1 MTDLLALAFSA
12 VRAHKLRSFLSTL
25 GIAIGVG
32 SVVLLTSIGEGTRQ
46 FMVDQFMQFG
56 TNLIAIHP
64 GKTETI
70 GIPGIL
76 GGTTNPLTLEDAM
89 AVARLPMVDALVP
102 MAMASARV
110 EGNDRGRSV
119 FVFGATPDVPE
130 VMKFAVRQGSFWPER
145 DPRQGGQSAVLGPTL
160 KRELFGEENA
170 LGAFVRIAGSRFRVV
185 GILESKGQIV
195 GLDIDDAAYIPV
207 ATAMKLFNLEE
218 VSEIDL
224 TLLPSYTAK
233 QAEEAEEA
241 IRALIIERHGED
253 DVTVTSQEA
262 MLATFDN
269 VMSVVTAGI
278 GAIAAISILVGAVGI
293 LTMMWIAV
301 GERTSE
307 IGLMRSIGATR
318 AQVRLV
324 FLAEAGALSTLGGIL
339 GLAGALGVCQL
350 LRDLV
355 PGMPVRTPVVFA
367 VIAIAV
373 SLLTGVLSGVLP
385 AQRAARLDP
394 IESLRAE

>member
-1 MTDLLALAFSA
+1 MTDLLRLALSA
-12 VRAHKLRSFLSTL
+12 LRAHKLRSFLSTL

-46 FMVDQFMQFG
+46 FMIDQFTQFG
-56 TNLIAIHP
+56 TNLVAIHP
-64 GKTETI
+64 GKVETI

-89 AVARLPMVDALVP
+89 AVARLPMVESMVP

-110 EGNDRGRSV
+110 EAGERGRSV
-119 FVFGATPDVPE
+119 FVFGVTSDVPQ
-130 VMKFAVRQGSFWPER
+130 VFKMQVRQGSFWAENDLR
-145 DPRQGGQSAVLGPTL
+145 RGGQGAVLGPKV

-170 LGAFVRIAGSRFRVV
+170 LGGFVRIAGTRFRVM
-185 GILESKGQIV
+185 GILESKGQMV
-195 GLDIDDAAYIPV
+195 GFDLDDAVYVPI
-207 ATAMKLFNLEE
+207 ATAMKIFNLEE
-218 VSEIDL
+218 VGEIDIIVG
-224 TLLPSYTAK
+224 SAYTPA
-233 QAEEAEEA
+233 QAEQA
-241 IRALIIERHGED
+241 IRALITERHGED
-253 DVTVTSQEA
+253 DVTVTSQQA
-262 MLATFDN
+262 MLDTFDN
-269 VMSVVTAGI
+269 VMGIVTAGI

-318 AQVRLV
+318 RQVRMV
-324 FLAEAGALSTLGGIL
+324 FLAEAGALSTLGGLI
-339 GLAGALGVCQL
+339 GLVGAMGICQL

-355 PGMPVRTPVVFA
+355 PGLPVRTPLLFVVLA
-367 VIAIAV
+367 IAI
-373 SLLTGVLSGVLP
+373 SLGTGMLSGVLP